1 MERDGEAYK
10 TGTVLV
16 VEDEQTNLKLIH
28 RMLQRTSYNIIS
40 SRNGQ
45 QAVQDYRQHAEI
57 DVVLMD
63 IRMPV
68 MNGDE
73 AAREILKINPKA
85 KIIAQTAYAMQEE
98 REKFL
103 EIGFVDYISKPYKRE
118 EVIAVIDKWSSRQG
132 HSTVN

>member
-1 MERDGEAYK
+1 MPVEAATPAADAAPQSVMERDGEAYK

-73 AAREILKINPKA
+73 AAPGLLTRP
-85 KIIAQTAYAMQEE
+85 
-98 REKFL
+98 
-103 EIGFVDYISKPYKRE
+103 S
-118 EVIAVIDKWSSRQG
+118 
-132 HSTVN
+132 